1 MKAPKPPEWTVAEN
15 NGNTAILEK
24 GKPIAS
30 ESKIITRPKG
40 MTVRQFSDALRPGS
54 TADPATLHC
63 IENPS

>member
-1 MKAPKPPEWTVAEN
+1 
-15 NGNTAILEK
+15 LEK